1 MTSFVKFLKN
11 EFALKGLE
19 ELTGFNGKKYR
30 DLDKVVQRTLKSV
43 TLNTIVLKKESQDL
57 KYEIF
62 ARLNQGAVKL
72 KAQELR
78 NCIYRGSF
86 NSLLEKMAT
95 DNKYL
100 KELFIEDNKR
110 KNYQEYILRFFALR
124 NFNDYSS
131 SIGKTMNNFMSKHQ
145 NDDEKQIEESK
156 KLFNGT
162 IDIIKQVLGKS
173 AFSAYDRQNHC
184 FMNKFSGSVYDS
196 IAIACSMFSSND
208 LMRHSDKIRKR
219 IEEIKENDQKYSD
232 YTYAATGSKER
243 VIGRIMIIY
252 NAIKEIT
259 GKNSNSDVDRVF
271 SNQDKKAL
279 WHDNYVCSYCG
290 QTILD
295 IDDAEVDHILPY
307 SLGGETVI
315 GNAQLL
321 HRHCNRE
328 KYNNAEIETVNFE
341 DEEN

>member
-1 MTSFVKFLKN
+1 
-11 EFALKGLE
+11 
-19 ELTGFNGKKYR
+19 
-30 DLDKVVQRTLKSV
+30 
-43 TLNTIVLKKESQDL
+43 
-57 KYEIF
+57 
-62 ARLNQGAVKL
+62 
-72 KAQELR
+72 
-78 NCIYRGSF
+78 
-86 NSLLEKMAT
+86 
-95 DNKYL
+95 
-100 KELFIEDNKR
+100 
-110 KNYQEYILRFFALR
+110 
-124 NFNDYSS
+124 
-131 SIGKTMNNFMSKHQ
+131 
-145 NDDEKQIEESK
+145 
-156 KLFNGT
+156 
-162 IDIIKQVLGKS
+162 
-173 AFSAYDRQNHC
+173 
-184 FMNKFSGSVYDS
+184 MNKFSGSVYDS